1 MAALTFYE
9 AASREDPYNIEATR
23 SLAFLQLRLGN
34 LKEGW
39 GTESLRLE
47 NKTFKAQQ
55 KLNVPFWNGE
65 NLLGKSLLITF
76 EEGIGDQILQASML
90 HSVLSK
96 ETSYL
101 IACEERLV
109 PLLQRSF
116 PLASAKSYQNII
128 VDNIKLD
135 YQIPA
140 INLGKHV
147 RPYFSSYPQKQVSFI
162 KPNDKLCKLYRE
174 KYIKKFKSHPLVGV
188 TWNSNSSGYKKS
200 KSLTLEGLQPIFDR
214 AQMNLVSLQYGPVSK
229 KLDEFEKKT
238 GTHIYCDDTVD
249 QLKDLEAFFAQVSAM
264 DLVITISNTTAH
276 VAGALGIPTWLI
288 LPRGAG
294 EIWYWFTER
303 SDSPWYPSVKLF
315 RQKSSVGA
323 HTEWW
328 SDAVD
333 EIASSLPS
341 WLNSL
346 SKESSP

>member
-1 MAALTFYE
+1 
-9 AASREDPYNIEATR
+9 
-23 SLAFLQLRLGN
+23 
-34 LKEGW
+34 
-39 GTESLRLE
+39 
-47 NKTFKAQQ
+47 
-55 KLNVPFWNGE
+55 
-65 NLLGKSLLITF
+65 
-76 EEGIGDQILQASML
+76 
-90 HSVLSK
+90 
-96 ETSYL
+96 
-101 IACEERLV
+101 
-109 PLLQRSF
+109 
-116 PLASAKSYQNII
+116 
-128 VDNIKLD
+128 
-135 YQIPA
+135 
-140 INLGKHV
+140 
-147 RPYFSSYPQKQVSFI
+147 
-162 KPNDKLCKLYRE
+162 
-174 KYIKKFKSHPLVGV
+174 
-188 TWNSNSSGYKKS
+188 
-200 KSLTLEGLQPIFDR
+200 
-214 AQMNLVSLQYGPVSK
+214 MNLVSLQYGPVSK